1 MIEIPRAFLSEMI
14 DHAREEAP
22 EEACGILAG
31 QEGRVLQLYRARN
44 ADHSPTSYRLDPE
57 EQYRIF
63 EDMEVR
69 GWELV
74 GIYHS
79 HPSTVAIPSDFDQK
93 QARYPESS
101 YVLVS
106 LEDPD
111 NPQIRSFRIEDGRV
125 TEEDIVVT

>member
-1 MIEIPRAFLSEMI
+1 MI
-14 DHAREEAP
+14 DHARQEAP
-22 EEACGILAG
+22 DEACGILAG
-31 QEGRVLQLYRARN
+31 QEDRVLQLYRAKN
-44 ADHSPTSYRLDPE
+44 ADRSPTSYRLDPK

-79 HPSTVAIPSDFDQK
+79 HPATVAIPSDVDQN

-111 NPQIRSFRIEDGRV
+111 NPQVRSFRIVDGQV